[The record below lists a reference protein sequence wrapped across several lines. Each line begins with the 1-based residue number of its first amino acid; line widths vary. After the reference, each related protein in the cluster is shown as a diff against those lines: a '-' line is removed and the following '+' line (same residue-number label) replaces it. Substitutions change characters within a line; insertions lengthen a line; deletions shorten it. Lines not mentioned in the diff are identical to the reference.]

1 MAGTLAFDVKAAL
14 VNLFKADAG
23 MQALVPPDDIT
34 YGLGG
39 FGAGERPRLLIWVGE
54 IEWDDEVSI
63 ALGAQRRDE
72 FFRIMIT
79 IESANEGDTQEEA
92 NNRVE
97 AVMQAIEVLIRDP
110 RWSGLPLKQSQLKPQ
125 MLGEAS
131 SNTGRAAILILSLQV
146 QARK

>member
-14 VNLFKADAG
+14 VTLLKADAG

-34 YGLGG
+34 YGYGN
-39 FGAGERPRLLIWVGE
+39 FGAGERPRLMIWVGE
-54 IEWDDEVSI
+54 IEWDDEISI

-79 IESANEGDTQEEA
+79 IESVTEGDTQEEA
-92 NNRVE
+92 NARVK
-97 AVMQAIEVLIRDP
+97 AVMQVIEGLVRDP
-110 RWSGLPLKQSQLKPQ
+110 RWSGLPLTQSQIKPQ
-125 MLGEAS
+125 MLGEAPG
-131 SNTGRAAILILSLQV
+131 NTAYAAMLILSLQV